1 MDYLKFRIIQ
11 NNRICF
17 LITIL
22 ILSILTVSFP
32 HSGSEA
38 YANHSKEMMMKQ
50 TVVNTGSSVHI
61 KKVYKRLGTLLRKL
75 FMLPK
80 MLLRVSLFVYKR
92 MSIFLMPL
100 FNIVIL
106 QLLSVLCV
114 YFHTGKFKHE
124 GKGIYLKTGLNLA

>member
-32 HSGSEA
+32 HSGGEA
-38 YANHSKEMMMKQ
+38 YANHAKEMMMKQ
-50 TVVNTGSSVHI
+50 TVVKQESSVYI
-61 KKVYKRLGTLLRKL
+61 KRVYKRLGTLLRKL
-75 FMLPK
+75 FMLTQILMK
-80 MLLRVSLFVYKR
+80 VSLFVYKR
-92 MSIFLMPL
+92 MSVFLMPL

-106 QLLSVLCV
+106 QLLSVLFV
-114 YFHTGKFKHE
+114 HFHVGKFKHE
-124 GKGIYLKTGLNLA
+124 GKSVYLNTGLNLA